1 MGDLAEGRWRHCTS
15 HRKRGISKK
24 TRSQVATIA
33 SSVPESQSSDLV
45 TQFSRESVSGKMC
58 SAAAA
63 DISNAIKGCENLSHW
78 ISRLKATEAILKSSR
93 DRDLRREVL
102 VLHAAQKAQ
111 EQRWLQ
117 LKAKELEKCAQC
129 AAFKRFC
136 SCPLSFEDTEESK
149 KMDEFF
155 ECLNSNRRS
164 KRRQPSIL

>member
-63 DISNAIKGCENLSHW
+63 DISSAIKGCENLSHW

-93 DRDLRREVL
+93 DRDGLRRQVL

-111 EQRWLQ
+111 EQLFLQQKLNRQRWLQ

-136 SCPLSFEDTEESK
+136 SCPLSFEDT
-149 KMDEFF
+149 
-155 ECLNSNRRS
+155 
-164 KRRQPSIL
+164 